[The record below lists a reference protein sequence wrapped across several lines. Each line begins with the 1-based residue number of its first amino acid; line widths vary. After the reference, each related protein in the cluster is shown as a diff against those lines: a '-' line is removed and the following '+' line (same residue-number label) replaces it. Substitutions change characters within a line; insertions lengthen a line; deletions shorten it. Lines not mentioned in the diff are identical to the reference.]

1 MNAPVAHAACTPL
14 SSSEDVY
21 GPYREALIAEKL
33 LIPLGVRGLYARG
46 GDFEKVVEHFD
57 RVATEAGNVFQPE
70 VMRFPP
76 VFARKHYTRLSHIR
90 NFPDLM
96 GSVDS
101 FMGADKEHRAL
112 LAKLDG
118 EQRWEDDLVPSE
130 VMLVPAGC
138 YPLYPTAE
146 NTTMA
151 PGGRRVDTEGFIFRH
166 EPSDDPARMQ
176 LFRQREF
183 VRLGTPQE
191 ALDHRDYWLAK
202 GLQIFGLLGL
212 PVEKVV
218 ANDPFFG
225 RGGKV
230 QKAMQIEQVLKWEIV
245 VPICS
250 TEKPTAISSCNYHL
264 DTFGASFGIKTADGE
279 VAHTACV
286 GFGLERIALAL
297 FKHHG
302 LRYRAWPQQVR
313 DVLELG

>member
-1 MNAPVAHAACTPL
+1 MTLHTDHHTDLASPLADDAYAA
-14 SSSEDVY
+14 
-21 GPYREALIAEKL
+21 YREQLVAEGL
-33 LIPLGVRGLYARG
+33 LIPLGVKGLYGRG
-46 GDFEKVVEHFD
+46 GEFERVVDHFD
-57 RVATEAGNVFQPE
+57 RVVTEAGAIFNPE

-76 VFARKHYTRLSHIR
+76 VFARSHYTRLSHIR

-101 FMGADKEHRAL
+101 FMGSDKEHRAL
-112 LAKLDG
+112 LGKLDG
-118 EQRWEDDLVPSE
+118 GERWEADLEPSE
-130 VMLVPAGC
+130 VMMVPAGC
-138 YPLYPTAE
+138 YPLYPTCE
-146 NTTMA
+146 GQTLK

-183 VRLGTPQE
+183 VRLGTPEE
-191 ALDHRDYWLAK
+191 ALEHRDYWLAK
-202 GLQIFGLLGL
+202 GLQIFRLLQL

-245 VPICS
+245 CPICS

-264 DTFGASFGIKTADGE
+264 DTFGASFGIRTADGE

-297 FKHHG
+297 FKTHG
-302 LRYRAWPQQVR
+302 LRWRSWPKQVR